1 MENTPTPATDPTV
14 SSSQWQNRSGDLFPQ
29 VATKITE
36 KPSRPAKLQGL
47 DCNNPIDWPQ
57 STKAEWLA
65 PRIPTRPL
73 PGHPEPLALRIPTT
87 CWSQKNVLPLMDVCK
102 DVVSHS
108 QKSIRIGENTHH
120 CTHRRAHNWSLPFN
134 PVSGIWSCFQDLQLV
149 VYKRYFPSLSV
160 SRRNDVSITFV

>member
-14 SSSQWQNRSGDLFPQ
+14 SVSSSQRQNRSGDLFPQ
-29 VATKITE
+29 VAIKSLV
-36 KPSRPAKLQGL
+36 SRRGQLSSKDWIA
-47 DCNNPIDWPQ
+47 NPWPQ

-73 PGHPEPLALRIPTT
+73 HPEPLALRMPTT
-87 CWSQKNVLPLMDVCK
+87 CWSQKNVLPLMDVRQ

-120 CTHRRAHNWSLPFN
+120 CTHRRAHNWSLPFS
-134 PVSGIWSCFQDLQLV
+134 PVSGIWSSFQDLQLV
-149 VYKRYFPSLSV
+149 V
-160 SRRNDVSITFV
+160 